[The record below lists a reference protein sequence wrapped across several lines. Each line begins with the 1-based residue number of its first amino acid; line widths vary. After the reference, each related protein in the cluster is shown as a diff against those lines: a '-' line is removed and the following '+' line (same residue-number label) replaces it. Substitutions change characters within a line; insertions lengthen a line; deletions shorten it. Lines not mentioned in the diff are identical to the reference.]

1 MSMISTLND
10 RNLDIVFCIDT
21 TGNNFL
27 FLETLQH
34 EFKGFYEKLGSLLS
48 DDAKE
53 FDICLNILQASGG
66 ADVNNGLEALFYA
79 MATDWNAPSSNLL

>member
-34 EFKGFYEKLGSLLS
+34 EFKGFYEKLGSLMKDQFDYRLVRLNVKAVAFKDYLFDDNPMIIS
-48 DDAKE
+48 D
-53 FDICLNILQASGG
+53 
-66 ADVNNGLEALFYA
+66 
-79 MATDWNAPSSNLL
+79 